1 MRASMRAL
9 LRTRPACVR
18 IEAALHP
25 SVRVPSLRLSAR
37 PVARVPPASPTCNR
51 ANGVHTRKSTWQ
63 VSNAFTRTWTRTEPT
78 RTFVC
83 VCVCVRARA
92 YCYEK
97 RARSRAPSVV
107 VAAVVVV
114 VVVVVTTR
122 IQARGTTLC
131 RRLGVCMHIRCIH
144 CTPTRDRSLRSNSR
158 GRDSSSSSTS
168 SNFSTAARL
177 CFVPQ
182 FLSFFHLNSISSRG
196 KNDK

>member
-1 MRASMRAL
+1 MCRRLL
-9 LRTRPACVR
+9 LRVTVQMVYTHEKARGKFRTR
-18 IEAALHP
+18 
-25 SVRVPSLRLSAR
+25 LRERGREPNR
-37 PVARVPPASPTCNR
+37 PERS
-51 ANGVHTRKSTWQ
+51 
-63 VSNAFTRTWTRTEPT
+63 
-78 RTFVC
+78 C

-107 VAAVVVV
+107 VAAVVV